1 MNTTYD
7 ILESKCIRVT
17 DKSGNNINVSVLEL
31 FENAHEYKEILP
43 VLGVDMT
50 AVGIIRLLDLFLCDI
65 YKPRSTE
72 RKSDIYDLLKKGRF
86 DMDIIREY
94 FDNCRKEGTSFEL
107 LGEKK
112 AFAQYAAGEIEA
124 KERPIGFIVP
134 TCKKETNDM
143 FYGYMDVEAYEN
155 YYKED
160 TTRNGFMY
168 SKENS
173 YINFVSVT
181 FQEYLYI
188 LCLRM
193 FYSGANGLG
202 WASTLLGNTVMIGI
216 IKANNVFEILLLNIS
231 SKDIDYSGVPFYRR
245 KQYSDMLKI
254 YSEIDRDENDKNGLH
269 EIKFMNCYMT
279 PYNFIR
285 YGNVDYENGV
295 IRSIYFKKPSING
308 EQREKISK
316 IWKVRDPNVYKVN
329 GKQLKACNCI
339 DLDGSGIDNKPFL
352 KMYALIP
359 SSGNSIASGMGISG
373 LNSARDNIE
382 FLPDDFSIKLVG
394 FDIINTSQ
402 VREMINLEYQIN
414 KNVNVKL
421 LRLVCDDIT
430 AIAKE
435 IYDVIKDIDTIRR
448 FGKNQKVKGSVIAE
462 SALNNFMY
470 QCEIA
475 LFINKNLMDI
485 INSGD
490 KDNAIKWVTTEAIK
504 IFKKY
509 GDRFIGIE
517 CERRKNKFF
526 TYLYKE
532 YGVND
537 IPDNTV
543 YNVRGVYMLSREE
556 FYKGLNLL
564 TKRENSKRRRDLK
577 KAINVDS
584 EDELSGEQLLAYYTS
599 FPEVKKFDGNLLF
612 VVSLALNMRDPIGT
626 GASKIGDILKR
637 NYYSSEI
644 SGSAKSNIETFVTQ
658 KEFNHTA
665 KRMCQRLIKSLSKEN
680 GCDMYDLYMLACNWE
695 YSGKKLIKYLSSGG
709 KKNDRN

>member
-7 ILESKCIRVT
+7 ILESKCIRVK
-17 DKSGNNINVSVLEL
+17 DKSGNDINVSVLEL

-72 RKSDIYDLLKKGRF
+72 RKSNIYDLLKKGRF

-107 LGEKK
+107 LGEEK

-124 KERPIGFIVP
+124 SERPIGFIVP
-134 TCKKETNDM
+134 TCKKEKNDM

-160 TTRNGFMY
+160 TTRNGFVY
-168 SKENS
+168 SKKNS

-202 WASTLLGNTVMIGI
+202 WVSTLLGNNVMIGI
-216 IKANNVFEILLLNIS
+216 IKANNVFETLLLNIS
-231 SKDIDYSGVPFYRR
+231 SKDIDYSGIPFYRR

-254 YSEIDRDENDKNGLH
+254 YPGVDRDENDKNGLH

-295 IRSIYFKKPSING
+295 IRSIYFKKPSIKG
-308 EQREKISK
+308 KQREDISK
-316 IWKVRDPNVYKVN
+316 TWKVLDPNVYKVD
-329 GKQLKACNCI
+329 GKQLKACNYI
-339 DLDGSGIDNKPFL
+339 DLSGSGIDNKPFL

-359 SSGNSIASGMGISG
+359 SSGNSIASGMNISG
-373 LNSARDNIE
+373 LSSVRDNIE
-382 FLPDDFSIKLVG
+382 FLPSDFSVRLVG
-394 FDIINTSQ
+394 FDIIDTSKI
-402 VREMINLEYQIN
+402 REMINLEYQIN

-421 LRLVCDDIT
+421 LRLVCDDIA

-435 IYDVIKDIDTIRR
+435 IYRAIRDIDTIRR
-448 FGKNQKVKGSVIAE
+448 FREKRKATGSVIAE

-475 LFINKNLMDI
+475 LFINKNLMNV

-490 KDNAIKWVTTEAIK
+490 KDNAIKWVATEAIK

-509 GDRFIGIE
+509 GDMFIGIE

-526 TYLYKE
+526 AYLYKE

-537 IPDNTV
+537 IPDNMV
-543 YNVRGVYMLSREE
+543 YNVRGVYMLSKEE

-564 TKRENSKRRRDLK
+564 VKRENSKRRKDLK
-577 KAINVDS
+577 KAININS

-599 FPEVKKFDGNLLF
+599 FPEVKKFDENLLF
-612 VVSLALNMRDPIGT
+612 VVSLALNMRDSVVA
-626 GASKIGDILKR
+626 GASKMGDILKR
-637 NYYSSEI
+637 NYYSSETTK
-644 SGSAKSNIETFVTQ
+644 SAKSNIEIFVTQ
-658 KEFNHTA
+658 SEFNHTA
-665 KRMCQRLIKSLSKEN
+665 KRLCYRLITSLSGKE
-680 GCDMYDLYMLACNWE
+680 GCDWYDLYELISNWE
-695 YSGKKLIKYLSSGG
+695 LSSKKLIKYLSSGG
-709 KKNDRN
+709 KK